1 MTHTEIRILLMQSRI
16 KLKDLASQQ
25 GVDRSYFSHVI
36 AGRSKN
42 EKIRTKIATAV
53 GKTVKELWPDAV

>member
-1 MTHTEIRILLMQSRI
+1 MTHTEIRILLMQHKV
-16 KLKDLASQQ
+16 KLKDLALSE
-25 GVDRSYFSHVI
+25 GVDRTYFSHVI

-42 EKIRTKIATAV
+42 KKIRTKIAIAV